1 VKNTAFVIAAD
12 EAMIRGAVRAHFAGM
27 DIESGLVTSYFDK
40 LIQIPLKVPRL
51 GVNEVKVYLALM
63 MADLA
68 VRQQQLTPKFQPQ
81 GQTALLALLKTA
93 WGKGITR
100 EDLTKAYGDG
110 AKSIATALDISGSL
124 QKGSHQ
130 LLRPGQPGVQASA

>member
-1 VKNTAFVIAAD
+1 MKNTAFVIAAD

-100 EDLTKAYGDG
+100 EDLTKAYGDVG
-110 AKSIATALDISGSL
+110 CC
-124 QKGSHQ
+124 
-130 LLRPGQPGVQASA
+130 RFR

>member
-1 VKNTAFVIAAD
+1 
-12 EAMIRGAVRAHFAGM
+12 M